1 MKNEAG
7 RRTDNVKMTDLLLG
21 QLERGSAS
29 ARLDR
34 VFRRDQAYCPTRR
47 EADFEDAGL
56 SSGAAIEFVNVI
68 PGRQFE
74 WRLAPVLV
82 RAGIPLSLRADTTC
96 GIPATNFCGSENHI
110 SLTRTGASRHS
121 NCRPGIT

>member
-1 MKNEAG
+1 MPVLYSVFVLDLKIIRWETKGKRESCTMKNEAG

-56 SSGAAIEFVNVI
+56 SSGAAIEFV
-68 PGRQFE
+68 
-74 WRLAPVLV
+74 
-82 RAGIPLSLRADTTC
+82 T
-96 GIPATNFCGSENHI
+96 
-110 SLTRTGASRHS
+110 
-121 NCRPGIT
+121 

>member
-47 EADFEDAGL
+47 EAELEDAGL
-56 SSGAAIEFVNVI
+56 SSGTAIEFVNAI
-68 PGRQFE
+68 SSRQFE
-74 WRLAPVLV
+74 CRLAAVLV
-82 RAGIPLSLRADTTC
+82 RAGHTTLTSPGHNTMVVFPPLTSVVVK
-96 GIPATNFCGSENHI
+96 NHSI
-110 SLTRTGASRHS
+110 M
-121 NCRPGIT
+121 

>member
-7 RRTDNVKMTDLLLG
+7 RRTNNVKVPDLLLC

-34 VFRRDQAYCPTRR
+34 VFRRDQTYCPTRR
-47 EADFEDAGL
+47 EGDLEDAGL
-56 SSGAAIEFVNVI
+56 SSGAAIEFVNAI

-74 WRLAPVLV
+74 WRLAAVLV
-82 RAGIPLSLRADTTC
+82 RAGHTTLTSRGHNTMVVFPPLTSVVVK
-96 GIPATNFCGSENHI
+96 NHSI
-110 SLTRTGASRHS
+110 M
-121 NCRPGIT
+121 